1 MISIV
6 IRLHCID
13 EAKIGIARL
22 QNIIGTT
29 KMSTFAETKLN
40 GNDRSTF

>member
-22 QNIIGTT
+22 QKTNRT
-29 KMSTFAETKLN
+29 KELTTFANIKPLTTHKQ
-40 GNDRSTF
+40 